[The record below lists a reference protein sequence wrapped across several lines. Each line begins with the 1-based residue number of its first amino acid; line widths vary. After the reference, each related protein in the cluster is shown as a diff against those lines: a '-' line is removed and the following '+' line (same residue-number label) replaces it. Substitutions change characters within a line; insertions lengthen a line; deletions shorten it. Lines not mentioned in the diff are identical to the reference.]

1 MSTENVHTKKGG
13 HDNEVIVAI
22 IVDIN
27 VVDVDDA
34 MKLILQVEIE
44 MACWFEVDTHLIA
57 F

>member
-1 MSTENVHTKKGG
+1 MYIQKRGG